1 MADAYVTL
9 NEAAELEGT
18 TYATH
23 AEKGSPKSGEVSY

>member
-9 NEAAELEGT
+9 NERRTGRYNLCN
-18 TYATH
+18 H